1 MKIDLEK
8 FLAAT
13 MLLSTAATPACGG
26 ADSKK
31 VETKAE
37 SKTAAP
43 TAPPTASPPQP
54 TPPPLTNPT
63 PTPAEP
69 AQPTDDKSA
78 GPGGAGGKAKVDPGP
93 EEEKPSW

>member
-13 MLLSTAATPACGG
+13 MLLATATTPACGG

-31 VETKAE
+31 VDTKAE

-43 TAPPTASPPQP
+43 PAPPTASPPQP
-54 TPPPLTNPT
+54 TPPPLANPT

-69 AQPTDDKSA
+69 AAPSDDKA
-78 GPGGAGGKAKVDPGP
+78 GGPGGAGAAKVDPGP